1 MEQQLKQLKKLC
13 PIQRSTATLA
23 CSGLPW
29 SGGVQEKITDWERLL
44 RAAAEIQ
51 QIVPKAIL
59 VGGTAAA
66 IHAKHRFSFDANHV
80 LPDLEK
86 NFQAL
91 LDVIESNQD
100 WQTQRVQP
108 PKLILGRFM
117 GVETGLR
124 QLIRKKPLETVEI
137 ILEQKKIVVPTAE
150 EMLRIKGWLALIR
163 NALRDYIDL
172 AALSFH
178 LGEKGTIAALDTF
191 NDCYKDIYRKDE
203 VLPLLQLARQ
213 LAEPVPYDL
222 EDIDIENYKGIV
234 QPWDTWEN
242 IKKQC
247 EEISSWIATMIAE
260 KK

>member
-1 MEQQLKQLKKLC
+1 M
-13 PIQRSTATLA
+13 
-23 CSGLPW
+23 
-29 SGGVQEKITDWERLL
+29 QEKTTDWETLL

-51 QIVPKAIL
+51 QIIPKAVL

-66 IHAKHRFSFDANHV
+66 IHAKHRFSFDADHV
-80 LPDLEK
+80 LPDLEE

-100 WQTQRVQP
+100 WHTQRVLP
-108 PKLILGRFM
+108 PKLILGRFK

-124 QLIRKKPLETVEI
+124 QLIRKKPLETVEMV
-137 ILEQKKIVVPTAE
+137 LGQKKIVVPTAE

-172 AALSFH
+172 AALSLH
-178 LGEKGTIAALDTF
+178 LGEKRSIAALGSFD
-191 NDCYKDIYRKDE
+191 DCYKDIYRKDE

-222 EDIDIENYKGIV
+222 GDIDIANYKGIV

-242 IKKQC
+242 IRKQC
-247 EEISSWIATMIAE
+247 EEISSWISTILAGR
-260 KK
+260 K

>member
-1 MEQQLKQLKKLC
+1 
-13 PIQRSTATLA
+13 
-23 CSGLPW
+23 
-29 SGGVQEKITDWERLL
+29 
-44 RAAAEIQ
+44 
-51 QIVPKAIL
+51 
-59 VGGTAAA
+59 
-66 IHAKHRFSFDANHV
+66 
-80 LPDLEK
+80 
-86 NFQAL
+86 
-91 LDVIESNQD
+91 
-100 WQTQRVQP
+100 
-108 PKLILGRFM
+108 
-117 GVETGLR
+117 
-124 QLIRKKPLETVEI
+124 
-137 ILEQKKIVVPTAE
+137 
-150 EMLRIKGWLALIR
+150 MLRIKGWLALIR